1 MADQRE
7 FDVELGSVFLEAFDD
22 ASVDTILASL
32 ETAPEGTMIQLRAF
46 GGAMSRVP
54 ADATAFAHRSATT
67 QVTIINALADPARN
81 DEAVAWNRALF
92 ADLAPKASGV
102 YVNFL
107 EDEGQDRVRDAY
119 PAATYERLARI
130 KRRYDPYNVFRR
142 NQNIRPA

>member
-1 MADQRE
+1 
-7 FDVELGSVFLEAFDD
+7 
-22 ASVDTILASL
+22 
-32 ETAPEGTMIQLRAF
+32 MIQLRAF
-46 GGAMSRVP
+46 GGAISRVP
-54 ADATAFAHRSATT
+54 ADATAFAHRSAVV
-67 QVTIINALADPARN
+67 QVTIINALADPAVN
-81 DEAVAWNRALF
+81 DEVIAWNRALF

-119 PAATYERLARI
+119 PAATYQRLARI